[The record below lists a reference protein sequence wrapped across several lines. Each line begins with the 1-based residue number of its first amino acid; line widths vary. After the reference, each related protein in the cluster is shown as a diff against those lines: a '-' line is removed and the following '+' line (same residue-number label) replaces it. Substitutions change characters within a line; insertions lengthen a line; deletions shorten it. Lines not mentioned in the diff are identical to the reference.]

1 MLGPPELSEASDP
14 ESQSPS
20 PRMRASVPSLLGKD
34 RHTSHLRLG
43 PSLART
49 RWESTSPAG
58 QIETLRDFA
67 LAPGGLTGERRRRVQ
82 GGVECARCV
91 CGRRSGGCEERE
103 SGEYGF
109 GDA

>member
-1 MLGPPELSEASDP
+1 M
-14 ESQSPS
+14 
-20 PRMRASVPSLLGKD
+20 PSLLGKD

-43 PSLART
+43 LSLART
-49 RWESTSPAG
+49 HWESTSLAG

-67 LAPGGLTGERRRRVQ
+67 LAPGGRAGERRGRVQ

-91 CGRRSGGCEERE
+91 CGRSSGGCEERE

-109 GDA
+109 GEA